1 MAKAQALPAAT
12 EKRLQNEILKF
23 VDNPEGFVRF
33 AFDWGEP
40 GPLAKYDGADV
51 WQAGFLKRLGAELRR
66 PGQNPIRFATKS
78 GHGIGKVQCNRIVVP
93 TPSGERLWGDI
104 QVGDCLF
111 DREGQPTEVLE
122 RFDYTDWPF
131 YRVEFDDGSYTFAG
145 PEHLWAVRGRQ
156 ERRKNCPGWRVMSTQ
171 DILDAGVL
179 RSNGPLQSRQW
190 EIPTQGPAQFEPRE
204 IPVHP
209 YILGVWLGDGN
220 CGAARYSK
228 PYPEIVE
235 RIRRT
240 CSATVNSSDD
250 GTYHYLVGHK
260 ERLVEAGVLDLRS
273 YERYVP
279 DDYKFNTEMVRRYV
293 LEGLL
298 DTDGECANHGSIGY
312 STTSKRLADDVVWL
326 ARSLGGKATIQ
337 PTPKQG
343 WYPDEGGLRK
353 ICRTCYRVTLNL
365 PWNPFTLE
373 HRRERYKP
381 SEARY
386 TKRFIAKIE
395 FSHYGDGHCVIV
407 DNSEHL
413 YQANDFIVTHNSTLI
428 SWIILWFLSTRPHP
442 QVRVTANT
450 RDQLLKTTFREL
462 ALWHKRAIN
471 SHWFTFTA
479 TKLYRTDSP
488 DTWFAAAVPWSAENS
503 EAFAGLHAEHVLVIF
518 DEGSNIH
525 ENIFTVTQGAMT
537 TNKPLWLVFGNPTR
551 NTGSFYECFG
561 SQRHRWITT
570 TVDSRTAKLA
580 NKDLIQTWIDDYGE
594 DSDFVRVRVLGEFPR
609 AGSTQFIPNDLVDR
623 AMANKVVLDG
633 QETKVLSVDV
643 ARFGSDQTVFLERH
657 GSKVLPLTKYR
668 GLDTMQVA
676 ALVAERIEQMQP
688 DCTFVDGTGLGAG
701 VVDRLRSLNYRVIDV
716 QAGAKPDDPESYF
729 NKRSEMWGRMREWLR
744 GDVELPKD
752 DGLKTALTGVEYG
765 YSSKMAIQL
774 EKKDDMKKRG
784 LASPDEADALAYSF
798 AEPVRA
804 HRQILLP
811 PGLVRGAGP
820 NGSARRFGPGRRDL
834 DWRVV

>member
-1 MAKAQALPAAT
+1 MANVLPPSA
-12 EKRLQNEILKF
+12 EKRLQDHILKF
-23 VDNPEGFVRF
+23 VDNPLGFVNF
-33 AFDWGEP
+33 AFDWGGE
-40 GPLAKYDGADV
+40 GQLKEHDGADV
-51 WQAGFLKRLGAELRR
+51 WQANFLKRLGQELRK
-66 PGQNPIRFATKS
+66 PGTNPIRCATKS
-78 GHGIGKVQCNRIVVP
+78 GHGIGKVLANDIIVP
-93 TPSGERLWGDI
+93 TPFGEKRWGEV

-111 DREGQPTEVLE
+111 DREGHLTQVLE
-122 RFDYTDWPF
+122 RFDHTDWPF

-156 ERRKNCPGWRVMSTQ
+156 ERRKNLPGWRVMSTE
-171 DILDAGVL
+171 DIIEAGVL
-179 RSNGPLQSRQW
+179 RANGPMQAKQW
-190 EIPTQGPAQFEPRE
+190 EIPAQGSVQFEPRE

-209 YILGVWLGDGN
+209 YVLGVWLGDGH

-228 PYPEIVE
+228 PYLEIAE
-235 RIRRT
+235 RIRKM
-240 CSATVNSSDD
+240 CGVTVYSSDD
-250 GTYHYLVGHK
+250 GTYHYLAGHA
-260 ERLVEAGVLDLRS
+260 ERLAETGVLNLRS

-279 DDYKFNTEMVRRYV
+279 DDYKFNTEMVRRHV

-298 DTDGECANHGSIGY
+298 DTDGECNNHGSIGY

-326 ARSLGGKATIQ
+326 ARSLGGKAMIQ

-343 WYPDEGGLRK
+343 WYPDENGLRK
-353 ICRTCYRVTLNL
+353 ICRICYRVTLNL
-365 PWNPFTLE
+365 SWNPFTLE

-381 SEARY
+381 SEERY
-386 TKRFIAKIE
+386 TKRFISKIE

-413 YQANDFIVTHNSTLI
+413 YQVNDFIVTHNSTLI
-428 SWIILWFLSTRPHP
+428 AWIVLWFLSTRPHP
-442 QVRVTANT
+442 QIRITANT

-462 ALWHKRAIN
+462 ALWHRRAIN
-471 SHWFTFTA
+471 AHWFTFTA
-479 TKLYRTDSP
+479 TKLYRTDAP
-488 DTWFAAAVPWSAENS
+488 ETWFAAAVPWSAENS

-561 SQRHRWITT
+561 SQQHRWITT
-570 TVDSRTAKLA
+570 TVDSREAKLA
-580 NKDLIQTWIDDYGE
+580 NKELIQTWIDDYGLG
-594 DSDFVRVRVLGEFPR
+594 SDFVKVRVLGEFPS
-609 AGSTQFIPNDLVDR
+609 AGSTQFIPSDHVER
-623 AMANKVVLDG
+623 AMRNRVSLDG
-633 QETKVLSVDV
+633 QETRILAVDV

-676 ALVAERIEQMQP
+676 ALVAERIEAIQP

-716 QAGAKPDDPESYF
+716 QAGAKPDDPEKYF
-729 NKRSEMWGRMREWLR
+729 NKRCEMWGRMRDWLR
-744 GDVELPKD
+744 GDVELPQD
-752 DGLKTALTGVEYG
+752 DGLKTGLTSLEYG
-765 YSSKMAIQL
+765 YSAKMAIQL
-774 EKKDDMKKRG
+774 EKKEDMKKRG

-804 HRQILLP
+804 YRQILLP
-811 PGLVRGAGP
+811 QGLARAPETLGR
-820 NGSARRFGPGRRDL
+820 SRRFGPARRDL